1 MTIRKQRLALLLAGI
16 LALGIP
22 AFSQNEE
29 AGILLAGAMGVTPD
43 SIPISREECIDIAL
57 SQSPTI
63 RIADLEV
70 KRVDYSKRET
80 IGNLLP
86 QIGFS
91 LSYQRSIELQTIRMN
106 MGGESTKLKM
116 GSDNTWNTG
125 FSLQLPI
132 IAPTLWKAISISD
145 TQIAQNLEAARSSR
159 LELVNQVN
167 KAYYALML
175 AISSKDVIKQQYDIA
190 KYTAEVYRKQFE
202 QGTASE
208 YDVLRSEVQVRNIE
222 PSLLDA
228 DISVKQCQ
236 LSLNVLMGI
245 DDALN
250 LYPNVLMEDM
260 QQDMYA
266 YLLDSKSIAGN
277 SSLRSLELQ
286 QKMAG
291 QNVAMKKLAWIPTL
305 GASFNVN
312 WLSLSNGPMFKDVD
326 FSPYS
331 SLGVSLSLPIFSG
344 GTKWYQMKQAQV
356 QQKELEFQRENL
368 VNSLNMQVDLALD
381 NINRQAKQIDSS
393 KEGVRQAKK
402 AHDIMLKSFQI
413 GAASYLQ
420 LQDSELANSSAQL
433 SYLQAIYNYLVS
445 TSELDLLLGKESFQM
460 PASGGQNSRGQN

>member
-1 MTIRKQRLALLLAGI
+1 MTIRKQRLMLLAAAVLSFGVPVFAQEQEVSSV
-16 LALGIP
+16 LM
-22 AFSQNEE
+22 E
-29 AGILLAGAMGVTPD
+29 AVGANPD
-43 SIPISREECIDIAL
+43 SVPVNRKECVEIAL

-63 RIADLEV
+63 RIADMEV
-70 KRVDYSKRET
+70 KRVNYSKRET

-106 MGGESTKLKM
+106 MGGQSQKLKM

-125 FSLQLPI
+125 FNLSLPI
-132 IAPTLWKAISISD
+132 IAPTLWKAISITD
-145 TQIAQNLEAARSSR
+145 TQIAQNLESARSSR

-175 AISSKDVIKQQYDIA
+175 AIASRNVIRQNYDIA
-190 KYTAEVYRKQFE
+190 KYNAEVYKKQFE

-208 YDVLRSEVQVRNIE
+208 YDVLRSEVQVKNIE

-228 DISVKQCQ
+228 DISIKQCQ

-250 LYPNVLMEDM
+250 LYPVSTLEEMEK
-260 QQDMYA
+260 DMYGC
-266 YLLDSKSIAGN
+266 LLESKSLTGN

-286 QKMAG
+286 QKMAR
-291 QNVAMKKLAWIPTL
+291 QNVTMKKFEWLPTL

-312 WLSLSNGPMFKDVD
+312 WLSLSNGPMFRDVD

-331 SLGVSLSLPIFSG
+331 SLGVSLSIPVFSG
-344 GTKWYQMKQAQV
+344 GTKWYAMKQAQV
-356 QQKELEFQRENL
+356 QEKELELQRENL
-368 VNSLNMQVDLALD
+368 INSLNMQVDLALD
-381 NINRQAKQIDSS
+381 NINKQAKQIDSS

-402 AHDIMLKSFQI
+402 AHDIMQKSFQI
-413 GAASYLQ
+413 GAASYLE
-420 LQDSELANSSAQL
+420 LRDSELADTSAQL
-433 SYLQAIYNYLVS
+433 AYLQSIYNYLVS
-445 TSELDLLLGKESFQM
+445 TSELDLLLGRDSAINE
-460 PASGGQNSRGQN
+460 NSTK

>member
-1 MTIRKQRLALLLAGI
+1 MTTRRHLLPLAAAVLLSVAF
-16 LALGIP
+16 P
-22 AFSQNEE
+22 AFSKNDE
-29 AGILLAGAMGVTPD
+29 AGPLLMGAMGHNPD
-43 SIPISREECIDIAL
+43 SLVISREECLDIAL

-63 RIADLEV
+63 RIADMEV
-70 KRVDYSKRET
+70 KRVNYAKRET

-106 MGGESTKLKM
+106 FGEGGSQKLKM

-125 FSLQLPI
+125 FNLSLPL

-167 KAYYALML
+167 QAYYSLML
-175 AISSKDVIKQQYDIA
+175 AISSREVIKQNYDIA
-190 KYTAEVYRKQFE
+190 KYNAEVYRKMYE

-208 YDVLRSEVQVRNIE
+208 YDVLRSEVQVKNVE

-236 LSLNVLMGI
+236 LQLNVLMGI

-250 LYPNVLMEDM
+250 LYPSLRMEDM
-260 QQDMYA
+260 QKDMYG
-266 YLLDSKSIAGN
+266 YLLESKSLADN

-286 QKMAG
+286 QKMAR
-291 QNVAMKKLAWIPTL
+291 QNVTMKKFDWIPTL
-305 GASFNVN
+305 AGSFNVS
-312 WLSLSNGPMFKDVD
+312 WLSLSSGPMFKDLD

-331 SLGVSLSLPIFSG
+331 TVGVNLSVPIFSG
-344 GTKWYQMKQAQV
+344 GTKWNSLKQAQV
-356 QQKELEFQRENL
+356 QAKELELQKENL

-381 NINRQAKQIDSS
+381 NISRQVRQIDSS
-393 KEGVRQAKK
+393 KEGVAQARK
-402 AHDIMLKSFQI
+402 AHEIMQKSFQI
-413 GAASYLQ
+413 GAASYLE
-420 LQDSELANSSAQL
+420 LRDSELADTSAQL

-445 TSELDLLLGKESFQM
+445 TSELDMLLGKDYTV
-460 PASGGQNSRGQN
+460 R

>member
-1 MTIRKQRLALLLAGI
+1 M
-16 LALGIP
+16 LALGMP
-22 AFSQNEE
+22 AFSQNEASATGPALE
-29 AGILLAGAMGVTPD
+29 FNAEEYSD
-43 SIPISREECIDIAL
+43 SIPISLRECIDIAL
-57 SQSPTI
+57 SKSPTI
-63 RIADLEV
+63 KVADLEV
-70 KRVDYSKRET
+70 KRVNYSKRET

-125 FSLQLPI
+125 FTLSLPL

-159 LELVNQVN
+159 LELVNQVK

-175 AISSKDVIKQQYDIA
+175 AISSRGVIRQQYDIA
-190 KYTAEVYRKQFE
+190 KYTADVYSKQFQ

-208 YDVLRSEVQVRNIE
+208 YDVLRSEVQVRNLE

-250 LYPNVLMEDM
+250 LYPDVTMADM
-260 QQDMYA
+260 QQDMYS
-266 YLLDSKSIAGN
+266 YMLDHEGLEDN
-277 SSLRSLELQ
+277 SSLRSLKLQ
-286 QKMAG
+286 QKMAK
-291 QNVAMKKLAWIPTL
+291 QNVDAKKLSFLPTL
-305 GASFNVN
+305 AASFNVN

-331 SLGVSLSLPIFSG
+331 TVGVNLSLPIFSG
-344 GTKWYQMKQAQV
+344 GTRWNQLKQAQV
-356 QQKELEFQRENL
+356 QQKELELQKENL
-368 VNSLNMQVDLALD
+368 VNSLNMQVELALD

-393 KEGVRQAKK
+393 KEGVRQAQK
-402 AHDIMLKSFQI
+402 AHEIMLKSFQI
-413 GAASYLQ
+413 GAATYLQ

-433 SYLQAIYNYLVS
+433 SYLQSIYNYLVS
-445 TSELDLLLGKESFQM
+445 TSELDLLLGKEV
-460 PASGGQNSRGQN
+460 P

>member
-1 MTIRKQRLALLLAGI
+1 MTIRKHRLTMLLIGMLAFGFQTFAQNQEAGLLLM
-16 LALGIP
+16 
-22 AFSQNEE
+22 
-29 AGILLAGAMGVTPD
+29 GAMGVNPD
-43 SIPISREECIDIAL
+43 SISISREECIDIAL

-63 RIADLEV
+63 RVADLEV
-70 KRVDYSKRET
+70 KRVNFSKRET

-86 QIGFS
+86 NIGFS

-106 MGGESTKLKM
+106 MGGQSQKLKM

-125 FSLQLPI
+125 FSVSLPI
-132 IAPTLWKAISISD
+132 IAPTLWKAISITD
-145 TQIAQNLEAARSSR
+145 TQIAQNLESARSSR

-175 AISSKDVIKQQYDIA
+175 AIASKEVIKQNYDIA
-190 KYTAEVYRKQFE
+190 KYTAEIYRKQFE

-208 YDVLRSEVQVRNIE
+208 YDVLRSEVQVKNIE

-250 LYPNVLMEDM
+250 LYPTVTMEDM
-260 QQDMYA
+260 QKDMYG
-266 YLLDSKSIAGN
+266 YLLESKDLSGN
-277 SSLRSLELQ
+277 SSLRSLELS
-286 QKMAG
+286 QKLAA
-291 QNVAMKKLAWIPTL
+291 QNVTMKKFAWIPTL
-305 GASFNVN
+305 GASYNLN
-312 WLSLSNGPMFKDVD
+312 WLSLSNGPMFKDVE

-331 SLGVSLSLPIFSG
+331 SVGVSLSVPIFSG

-356 QQKELEFQRENL
+356 QEKELAFQKENL
-368 VNSLNMQVDLALD
+368 LNSLKMQVDLALD

-393 KEGVRQAKK
+393 KEGVHQAKK
-402 AHDIMLKSFQI
+402 AHEIMQKSFQI

-420 LQDSELANSSAQL
+420 LRDSELADTSAQL
-433 SYLQAIYNYLVS
+433 AYLQAIYNYLVS
-445 TSELDLLLGKESFQM
+445 TSELDLLLGKDSAIQV
-460 PASGGQNSRGQN
+460 NSSK

>member
-1 MTIRKQRLALLLAGI
+1 MTIRKHRLIMLLMGMMTFGLTANAQNQEAAI
-16 LALGIP
+16 LFL
-22 AFSQNEE
+22 
-29 AGILLAGAMGVTPD
+29 GAMGVNPD

-63 RIADLEV
+63 RVADLEV
-70 KRVDYSKRET
+70 KRVNFSKKET

-86 QIGFS
+86 NIGFS

-106 MGGESTKLKM
+106 MGGQSQKLKM

-125 FSLQLPI
+125 FSVSLPI

-145 TQIAQNLEAARSSR
+145 TQIAQNLESARSSR

-175 AISSKDVIKQQYDIA
+175 AIASKEVIKQNYDIA
-190 KYTAEVYRKQFE
+190 KYTAEIYRKQFQ

-208 YDVLRSEVQVRNIE
+208 YDVLRSEVQVKNIE

-250 LYPNVLMEDM
+250 LYPTVTMEDM
-260 QQDMYA
+260 QKDMYG
-266 YLLDSKSIAGN
+266 YLLESKDLSGN
-277 SSLRSLELQ
+277 SSLRSLELS
-286 QKMAG
+286 QKMAA
-291 QNVAMKKLAWIPTL
+291 QNTTMKKFAWIPTL
-305 GASFNVN
+305 GASYNLN

-326 FSPYS
+326 FAPYS
-331 SLGVSLSLPIFSG
+331 SVALSLSVPIFSG

-356 QQKELEFQRENL
+356 QEKELAFQKENL
-368 VNSLNMQVDLALD
+368 LNSLNMQVDLALD

-393 KEGVRQAKK
+393 KEGVHQAKK
-402 AHDIMLKSFQI
+402 AHEIMQKSFEI

-420 LQDSELANSSAQL
+420 LRDSELADTSAQL
-433 SYLQAIYNYLVS
+433 AYLQAIYNYLVS
-445 TSELDLLLGKESFQM
+445 TSELDLLLGKDSAIQV
-460 PASGGQNSRGQN
+460 NSSK

>member
-1 MTIRKQRLALLLAGI
+1 MTIRKQRLALLLAVI
-16 LALGIP
+16 LAVGMP
-22 AFSQNEE
+22 AFAEDE
-29 AGILLAGAMGVTPD
+29 VAGILFLGAMGINPD

-70 KRVDYSKRET
+70 KRVNYSKKET
-80 IGNLLP
+80 VGNLLP
-86 QIGFS
+86 TIGFS

-106 MGGESTKLKM
+106 MGGQSQKLKM

-125 FSLQLPI
+125 FSLSLPI

-145 TQIAQNLEAARSSR
+145 TQIAQNLESARSSR

-175 AISSKDVIKQQYDIA
+175 ALASKDVIKQNYDIA

-208 YDVLRSEVQVRNIE
+208 YDVLRSEVQVKNIE

-245 DDALN
+245 DAALN
-250 LYPNVLMEDM
+250 LYPTVTMEDM
-260 QQDMYA
+260 QKDMYG
-266 YLLDSKSIAGN
+266 YLLESKSLAGN

-286 QKMAG
+286 QKMAD
-291 QNVAMKKLAWIPTL
+291 QNVTMKKFAWLPTL

-312 WLSLSNGPMFKDVD
+312 WLSLSNGPMFRDVD

-331 SLGVSLSLPIFSG
+331 SLGISLSVPIFSG
-344 GTKWYQMKQAQV
+344 GTKWYQLKQAQV
-356 QQKELEFQRENL
+356 QANELALQKENL

-420 LQDSELANSSAQL
+420 LRDSELADTSAQL
-433 SYLQAIYNYLVS
+433 SYLQSIYNYLVS
-445 TSELDLLLGKESFQM
+445 TSELDLLLGKDSAIQV
-460 PASGGQNSRGQN
+460 NSSK

>member
-1 MTIRKQRLALLLAGI
+1 MTIRKHRLMMLLVGMV
-16 LALGIP
+16 
-22 AFSQNEE
+22 AFGMNAFAQNQEV
-29 AGILLAGAMGVTPD
+29 APLLMGAMGVNPD

-70 KRVDYSKRET
+70 KRVDFSKKET

-106 MGGESTKLKM
+106 MGGQSQKLKM

-125 FSLQLPI
+125 FSLSLPI

-145 TQIAQNLEAARSSR
+145 TQIAQNLESARSSR

-175 AISSKDVIKQQYDIA
+175 AISSKDVIRQNYDIA

-208 YDVLRSEVQVRNIE
+208 YDVLRSEVQVKNIE

-250 LYPNVLMEDM
+250 LYPTVTMEDM
-260 QQDMYA
+260 QKDMYA
-266 YLLDSKSIAGN
+266 YLLESKSLEGN

-286 QKMAG
+286 QKMAA
-291 QNVAMKKLAWIPTL
+291 QNVTMKKFAWIPTL

-326 FSPYS
+326 FAPYS
-331 SLGVSLSLPIFSG
+331 SVGVSISVPIFSG
-344 GTKWYQMKQAQV
+344 GTKWYQLKQAQV
-356 QQKELEFQRENL
+356 QANELALQKENL

-420 LQDSELANSSAQL
+420 LRDSELADTSAQL
-433 SYLQAIYNYLVS
+433 SYLQSIYNYLVS
-445 TSELDLLLGKESFQM
+445 TSELDLLLGRDSAIQV
-460 PASGGQNSRGQN
+460 NSPK

>member
-1 MTIRKQRLALLLAGI
+1 MTFRKQRLTLLLVGM
-16 LALGIP
+16 LALGMP
-22 AFSQNEE
+22 AFSQNEASATGPALE
-29 AGILLAGAMGVTPD
+29 FNAEEYSD
-43 SIPISREECIDIAL
+43 SIPISLRECIDIAL
-57 SQSPTI
+57 SKSPTI
-63 RIADLEV
+63 KVADLEV
-70 KRVDYSKRET
+70 KRVNYSKRET

-125 FSLQLPI
+125 FTLSLPL

-159 LELVNQVN
+159 LELVNQVK

-175 AISSKDVIKQQYDIA
+175 AISSRGVIRQQYGIA
-190 KYTAEVYRKQFE
+190 KYTADVYSKQFQ

-208 YDVLRSEVQVRNIE
+208 YDVLRSEVQVRNLE

-250 LYPNVLMEDM
+250 LYPDVTMADM
-260 QQDMYA
+260 QQDMYS
-266 YLLDSKSIAGN
+266 YMLDHEGLEDN
-277 SSLRSLELQ
+277 SSLRSLKLQ
-286 QKMAG
+286 QKMAK
-291 QNVAMKKLAWIPTL
+291 QNVDAKKLSFLPTL
-305 GASFNVN
+305 AASFNVN

-331 SLGVSLSLPIFSG
+331 TVGVNLSLPIFSG
-344 GTKWYQMKQAQV
+344 GTRWNQLKQAQV
-356 QQKELEFQRENL
+356 QQKELELQKENL
-368 VNSLNMQVDLALD
+368 VNSLNMQVELALD

-393 KEGVRQAKK
+393 KEGVRQAQK
-402 AHDIMLKSFQI
+402 AHEIMLKSFQI
-413 GAASYLQ
+413 GAATYLQ

-433 SYLQAIYNYLVS
+433 SYLQSIYNYLVS
-445 TSELDLLLGKESFQM
+445 TSELDLLLGKEA
-460 PASGGQNSRGQN
+460 P

>member
-1 MTIRKQRLALLLAGI
+1 MTIRKNRLSVLLVGI
-16 LALGIP
+16 LAFGLQSL
-22 AFSQNEE
+22 AQNQE
-29 AGILLAGAMGVTPD
+29 AGLILPGAMGINPD

-70 KRVDYSKRET
+70 KRVNFSKKET
-80 IGNLLP
+80 VGNLLP
-86 QIGFS
+86 TIGFS

-106 MGGESTKLKM
+106 MGGQSQKLKM

-125 FSLQLPI
+125 FSLSLPI

-145 TQIAQNLEAARSSR
+145 TQIAQNLESARSSR

-175 AISSKDVIKQQYDIA
+175 AIASKDVIKQNYDIA

-208 YDVLRSEVQVRNIE
+208 YDVLRSEVQVKNIE

-250 LYPNVLMEDM
+250 LYPTVTMEDM
-260 QQDMYA
+260 QKDMYG
-266 YLLDSKSIAGN
+266 YLLESKSLAGN

-286 QKMAG
+286 QKMAN
-291 QNVAMKKLAWIPTL
+291 QNVTMKKFAWLPTL

-331 SLGVSLSLPIFSG
+331 SLGVSLSVPIFSG
-344 GTKWYQMKQAQV
+344 GTKWYQLKQAQV
-356 QQKELEFQRENL
+356 QANELSLQKENL

-420 LQDSELANSSAQL
+420 LRDSELADTSAQL
-433 SYLQAIYNYLVS
+433 SYLQSIYNYLVS
-445 TSELDLLLGKESFQM
+445 TSELDLLLGKDYSIKK
-460 PASGGQNSRGQN
+460 AN

>member
-1 MTIRKQRLALLLAGI
+1 MTIRKQRLTLLLSG
-16 LALGIP
+16 LLVLGIP
-22 AFSQNEE
+22 VFAQSKVGPPLEFAAAPHS
-29 AGILLAGAMGVTPD
+29 D

-70 KRVDYSKRET
+70 KRVNYSKRET

-106 MGGESTKLKM
+106 MGGQSQKLKM

-125 FSLQLPI
+125 FSLSLPI

-145 TQIAQNLEAARSSR
+145 TQIAQNLESARSSR

-175 AISSKDVIKQQYDIA
+175 AISSKEVIRQNYDIA
-190 KYTAEVYRKQFE
+190 KYTAEIYRKQFE

-208 YDVLRSEVQVRNIE
+208 YDVLRSEVQMKNIE

-228 DISVKQCQ
+228 DISVRQCQ

-250 LYPNVLMEDM
+250 LYPSISMEDM
-260 QQDMYA
+260 QKDMYG
-266 YLLDSKSIAGN
+266 YLLETKSLAGN

-286 QKMAG
+286 QKLAK
-291 QNVAMKKLAWIPTL
+291 QNVAMKKLAWLPTL

-312 WLSLSNGPMFKDVD
+312 WLSLSNGPMFKDVE

-331 SLGVSLSLPIFSG
+331 SLGVSLSVPIFSG

-356 QQKELEFQRENL
+356 QQAELALQRENL

-381 NINRQAKQIDSS
+381 NINRQVKQIDSS

-445 TSELDLLLGKESFQM
+445 TSELDLLLGKDSAIQVNK
-460 PASGGQNSRGQN
+460 PK

>member
-1 MTIRKQRLALLLAGI
+1 MILRKQRLTLLIAGI
-16 LALGIP
+16 LAAGMS
-22 AFSQNEE
+22 AF
-29 AGILLAGAMGVTPD
+29 AD

-70 KRVDYSKRET
+70 KRVDYSKKET

-91 LSYQRSIELQTIRMN
+91 LSYQRSIELQTVRMN
-106 MGGESTKLKM
+106 MGGDNMKLKM

-125 FSLQLPI
+125 FSLSLPV
-132 IAPTLWKAISISD
+132 IAPTLWKAISVSD

-159 LELVNQVN
+159 LDLVNQVN

-175 AISSKDVIKQQYDIA
+175 AISSKEVIKQNYDIA
-190 KYTAEVYRKQFE
+190 LYTAEVYRKQFE

-208 YDVLRSEVQVRNIE
+208 YDVLRSEVQVKNIE

-228 DISVKQCQ
+228 DIAVRQCQ

-245 DDALN
+245 DDALDF
-250 LYPNVLMEDM
+250 YPTVSMEDM
-260 QQDMYA
+260 QKDMYG
-266 YLLDSKSIAGN
+266 YILETKSLAGN

-286 QKMAG
+286 EKMAR
-291 QNVAMKKLAWIPTL
+291 QNVAMKKLSWLPTL
-305 GASFNVN
+305 GLSFNVN
-312 WLSLSNGPMFKDVD
+312 WLSLSNGPMFKDVE

-344 GTKWYQMKQAQV
+344 GTKWYQLKQAQV
-356 QQKELEFQRENL
+356 QRAELELQKENL

-381 NINRQAKQIDSS
+381 NINRQVKQIDSS

-413 GAASYLQ
+413 GAASYLE
-420 LQDSELANSSAQL
+420 LRDSELADTSAQL
-433 SYLQAIYNYLVS
+433 SYLQSIYNYLIS
-445 TSELDLLLGKESFQM
+445 ASELDLLLGKEIH
-460 PASGGQNSRGQN
+460 

>member
-1 MTIRKQRLALLLAGI
+1 M
-16 LALGIP
+16 LALGMP
-22 AFSQNEE
+22 AFSQNEASATGPALE
-29 AGILLAGAMGVTPD
+29 FNAEEYSD
-43 SIPISREECIDIAL
+43 SIPISLRECIDIAL
-57 SQSPTI
+57 SKSPTI
-63 RIADLEV
+63 KVADLEV
-70 KRVDYSKRET
+70 KRVNYSKRET

-125 FSLQLPI
+125 FTLSLPL

-159 LELVNQVN
+159 LELVNQVK

-175 AISSKDVIKQQYDIA
+175 AISSRGVIRQQYDIA
-190 KYTAEVYRKQFE
+190 KYTADVYSKQFQ

-208 YDVLRSEVQVRNIE
+208 YDVLRSEVQVRNLE

-250 LYPNVLMEDM
+250 LYPDVTMADM
-260 QQDMYA
+260 QQDMYS
-266 YLLDSKSIAGN
+266 YMLDHEGLEDN
-277 SSLRSLELQ
+277 SSLRSLKLQ
-286 QKMAG
+286 QKMAK
-291 QNVAMKKLAWIPTL
+291 QNVDAKKLSFLPTL
-305 GASFNVN
+305 AASFNVN

-331 SLGVSLSLPIFSG
+331 TVGVNLSFPIFSG
-344 GTKWYQMKQAQV
+344 GTRWNQLKQAQV
-356 QQKELEFQRENL
+356 QQKELELQKENL
-368 VNSLNMQVDLALD
+368 VNSLNMQVELALD

-393 KEGVRQAKK
+393 KEGVRQAQK
-402 AHDIMLKSFQI
+402 AHEIMLKSFQI
-413 GAASYLQ
+413 GAATYLQ

-433 SYLQAIYNYLVS
+433 SYLQSIYNYLVS
-445 TSELDLLLGKESFQM
+445 TSELDLLLGKEV
-460 PASGGQNSRGQN
+460 P

>member
-1 MTIRKQRLALLLAGI
+1 MR
-16 LALGIP
+16 P
-22 AFSQNEE
+22 
-29 AGILLAGAMGVTPD
+29 
-43 SIPISREECIDIAL
+43 
-57 SQSPTI
+57 
-63 RIADLEV
+63 
-70 KRVDYSKRET
+70 
-80 IGNLLP
+80 LP
-86 QIGFS
+86 S
-91 LSYQRSIELQTIRMN
+91 WVP
-106 MGGESTKLKM
+106 
-116 GSDNTWNTG
+116 WNTG
-125 FSLQLPI
+125 FSLSLPI

-145 TQIAQNLEAARSSR
+145 TQIAQNIESARSSR
-159 LELVNQVN
+159 LELVNQIK

-190 KYTAEVYRKQFE
+190 KYTADVYRKQFE

-228 DISVKQCQ
+228 DIAVKQCQ

-250 LYPNVLMEDM
+250 LYPNVTMEDM
-260 QQDMYA
+260 QQDMYG
-266 YLLDSKSIAGN
+266 YLLESKSLAGN

-291 QNVAMKKLAWIPTL
+291 QNVAMKKLAWLPTL

-312 WLSLSNGPMFKDVD
+312 WLSLSNGPMFKDVE

-331 SLGVSLSLPIFSG
+331 TVGVSLSLPIFSG

-393 KEGVRQAKK
+393 KEGVRQAQK

-433 SYLQAIYNYLVS
+433 SYLQSIYNYLVS
-445 TSELDLLLGKESFQM
+445 TSELDLLLGIE
-460 PASGGQNSRGQN
+460 N

>member
-1 MTIRKQRLALLLAGI
+1 MTIRKQRLTLLLVGI
-16 LALGIP
+16 LALGMP
-22 AFSQNEE
+22 SFARNEE
-29 AGILLAGAMGVTPD
+29 AAPLLLGAMGVNPD

-70 KRVDYSKRET
+70 KRVNYSKRET
-80 IGNLLP
+80 VGNLLP

-125 FSLQLPI
+125 FSLSLPV
-132 IAPTLWKAISISD
+132 IAPTLWKAISISE
-145 TQIAQNLEAARSSR
+145 TQIAQNLESARSSR

-175 AISSKDVIKQQYDIA
+175 AISSKEVIQQNYDIA

-208 YDVLRSEVQVRNIE
+208 YDVLRSEVQVKTIE

-245 DDALN
+245 DDTLN
-250 LYPNVLMEDM
+250 LYPTVTMEDM
-260 QQDMYA
+260 QKDMYA
-266 YLLDSKSIAGN
+266 YLMENKSLAGN

-286 QKMAG
+286 QKMAA
-291 QNVAMKKLAWIPTL
+291 QNVAMKKLAWLPTL

-312 WLSLSNGPMFKDVD
+312 
-326 FSPYS
+326 
-331 SLGVSLSLPIFSG
+331 
-344 GTKWYQMKQAQV
+344 
-356 QQKELEFQRENL
+356 
-368 VNSLNMQVDLALD
+368 
-381 NINRQAKQIDSS
+381 
-393 KEGVRQAKK
+393 
-402 AHDIMLKSFQI
+402 
-413 GAASYLQ
+413 
-420 LQDSELANSSAQL
+420 
-433 SYLQAIYNYLVS
+433 
-445 TSELDLLLGKESFQM
+445 
-460 PASGGQNSRGQN
+460 

>member
-1 MTIRKQRLALLLAGI
+1 MTFRKQRLTLLLVGM
-16 LALGIP
+16 LALGMP
-22 AFSQNEE
+22 AFSQNEASATGPALE
-29 AGILLAGAMGVTPD
+29 FNAEEYSD
-43 SIPISREECIDIAL
+43 SIPISLRECIDIAL
-57 SQSPTI
+57 SKSPTI
-63 RIADLEV
+63 KVADLEV
-70 KRVDYSKRET
+70 KRVNYSKRET

-91 LSYQRSIELQTIRMN
+91 LSYQRSIELQTVRMN
-106 MGGESTKLKM
+106 MGGDDMKLKM

-125 FSLQLPI
+125 FSLSLPI

-159 LELVNQVN
+159 LELVNQVK

-175 AISSKDVIKQQYDIA
+175 AISSRGVIRQQYDIA
-190 KYTAEVYRKQFE
+190 KYTADVYSKQFQ

-208 YDVLRSEVQVRNIE
+208 YDVLRSEVQVRNLE

-250 LYPNVLMEDM
+250 LYPDVTMADM
-260 QQDMYA
+260 QQDMYS
-266 YLLDSKSIAGN
+266 YMLDHEGLEDN
-277 SSLRSLELQ
+277 SSLRSLKLQ
-286 QKMAG
+286 QKMAK
-291 QNVAMKKLAWIPTL
+291 QNVDAKKLSFLPTL
-305 GASFNVN
+305 AASFNVN

-331 SLGVSLSLPIFSG
+331 TVGVNLSLPIFSG
-344 GTKWYQMKQAQV
+344 GTRWNQLKQAQV
-356 QQKELEFQRENL
+356 QQKELELQKENL
-368 VNSLNMQVDLALD
+368 VNSLNMQVELALD

-393 KEGVRQAKK
+393 KEGVRQAQK
-402 AHDIMLKSFQI
+402 AHEIMLKSFQI
-413 GAASYLQ
+413 GAATYLQ

-433 SYLQAIYNYLVS
+433 SYLQSIYNYLVS
-445 TSELDLLLGKESFQM
+445 TSELDLLLGKES
-460 PASGGQNSRGQN
+460 

>member
-1 MTIRKQRLALLLAGI
+1 MTIRRHRLLLAVAVMLSVGFH
-16 LALGIP
+16 
-22 AFSQNEE
+22 AFAQNEE
-29 AGILLAGAMGVTPD
+29 AAPLLLGSLGVNPD
-43 SIPISREECIDIAL
+43 SVPISREECVDIAL
-57 SQSPTI
+57 GQSPTI

-70 KRVDYSKRET
+70 KRVSYSKKET

-106 MGGESTKLKM
+106 LGGDSQKLKM

-125 FSLQLPI
+125 FTLSLPI

-145 TQIAQNLEAARSSR
+145 TQIAQNLESARSSR

-175 AISSKDVIKQQYDIA
+175 AIASKDVIKQNYDIA
-190 KYTAEVYRKQFE
+190 KYNADVYRKQFE

-208 YDVLRSEVQVRNIE
+208 YDVLRSEVQVKNIE
-222 PSLLDA
+222 PTLLDA

-250 LYPNVLMEDM
+250 LYPTTSM
-260 QQDMYA
+260 QDMEKDMYG
-266 YLLDSKSIAGN
+266 YLLESKSLEGN
-277 SSLRSLELQ
+277 SSLRSLDLQ
-286 QKMAG
+286 RKMAA
-291 QNVAMKKLAWIPTL
+291 QNVTMKKFEWLPTL

-312 WLSLSNGPMFKDVD
+312 WLSLSNGAMFKDVE

-331 SLGVSLSLPIFSG
+331 SLGVSLSVPIFSG
-344 GTKWYQMKQAQV
+344 GTKWYALKQAQV
-356 QQKELEFQRENL
+356 QEKELTLQRENL

-381 NINRQAKQIDSS
+381 NISKQVKQIDSS

-402 AHDIMLKSFQI
+402 AHEIMQKSFQI
-413 GAASYLQ
+413 GAASYLE
-420 LQDSELANSSAQL
+420 LRDSELADTSAQL

-445 TSELDLLLGKESFQM
+445 TSELDLLLGRDSAIQVNPTK
-460 PASGGQNSRGQN
+460 

>member
-1 MTIRKQRLALLLAGI
+1 MTFRKQRLSLLLAGI
-16 LALGIP
+16 LALGMP

-29 AGILLAGAMGVTPD
+29 AAILSLEAMSVNSD
-43 SIPISREECIDIAL
+43 SIPISRQECIDIAL

-70 KRVDYSKRET
+70 KRVNYSKRET

-106 MGGESTKLKM
+106 MGGQSQKLKM

-125 FSLQLPI
+125 FSLSLPI
-132 IAPTLWKAISISD
+132 IAPTLWKAISVSD
-145 TQIAQNLEAARSSR
+145 TQIAQNLESARSSR

-190 KYTAEVYRKQFE
+190 KYTAEIYRKQFE

-228 DISVKQCQ
+228 DIAVKQCQ

-250 LYPNVLMEDM
+250 LYPTTTMEDM
-260 QQDMYA
+260 QKDMYG
-266 YLLDSKSIAGN
+266 YLMETKSLAGN

-286 QKMAG
+286 QKMAK
-291 QNVAMKKLAWIPTL
+291 QNVAMKKLAWLPTL

-331 SLGVSLSLPIFSG
+331 SVGVSLSLPIFSG

-356 QQKELEFQRENL
+356 QQSELELQRENL
-368 VNSLNMQVDLALD
+368 LNSLNMQVDLALD
-381 NINRQAKQIDSS
+381 NINPQAKQIDSS

-433 SYLQAIYNYLVS
+433 SYLQSIYNYLVS
-445 TSELDLLLGKESFQM
+445 TSELDLLLGRDSAINTKQIK
-460 PASGGQNSRGQN
+460 

>member
-1 MTIRKQRLALLLAGI
+1 MTFRKQRLTLLLVGM
-16 LALGIP
+16 LALGMP
-22 AFSQNEE
+22 AFSQNEASATGPALE
-29 AGILLAGAMGVTPD
+29 FNAEEYSD
-43 SIPISREECIDIAL
+43 SIPISLRECIDIAL
-57 SQSPTI
+57 SKSPTI
-63 RIADLEV
+63 KVADLEV
-70 KRVDYSKRET
+70 KRVNYSKRET

-125 FSLQLPI
+125 FTLSLPL

-159 LELVNQVN
+159 LELVNQVK

-175 AISSKDVIKQQYDIA
+175 AISSRDVIRQQYGIA
-190 KYTAEVYRKQFE
+190 KYTADVYSKQFQ

-208 YDVLRSEVQVRNIE
+208 YDVLRSEVQVRNLE

-250 LYPNVLMEDM
+250 LYPDVTMADM
-260 QQDMYA
+260 QQDMYS
-266 YLLDSKSIAGN
+266 YMLDHEGLEDN
-277 SSLRSLELQ
+277 SSLRSLKLQ
-286 QKMAG
+286 QKMAK
-291 QNVAMKKLAWIPTL
+291 QNVDAKKLSFLPTL
-305 GASFNVN
+305 AASFNVN

-331 SLGVSLSLPIFSG
+331 TVGVNLSLPIFSG
-344 GTKWYQMKQAQV
+344 GTRWNQLKQAQV
-356 QQKELEFQRENL
+356 QQKELELQKENL
-368 VNSLNMQVDLALD
+368 VNSLNMQVELALD

-393 KEGVRQAKK
+393 KEGVRQAQK
-402 AHDIMLKSFQI
+402 AHEIMLKSFQI
-413 GAASYLQ
+413 GAATYLQ

-433 SYLQAIYNYLVS
+433 SYLQSIYNYLVS
-445 TSELDLLLGKESFQM
+445 TSELDLLLGKEA
-460 PASGGQNSRGQN
+460 P

>member
-1 MTIRKQRLALLLAGI
+1 MTIRKQRLTLLLAGI
-16 LALGIP
+16 LALGMP
-22 AFSQNEE
+22 VFAQHQEVSP
-29 AGILLAGAMGVTPD
+29 LLAKAVGENPD

-70 KRVDYSKRET
+70 KRVNYSKRET

-106 MGGESTKLKM
+106 MGGQSQKLKM

-125 FSLQLPI
+125 FSLSLPI

-145 TQIAQNLEAARSSR
+145 TQIAQNLESARSSR

-167 KAYYALML
+167 KAYYSLML
-175 AISSKDVIKQQYDIA
+175 AISSKDVIRQQYDIA
-190 KYTAEVYRKQFE
+190 KYTAEIYRKQFE

-250 LYPNVLMEDM
+250 LYPNVSMEDM
-260 QQDMYA
+260 QQDMYG
-266 YLLDSKSIAGN
+266 YLLESKSLAGN

-286 QKMAG
+286 QKMAA
-291 QNVAMKKLAWIPTL
+291 QNVAVKKLAWLPTL

-331 SLGVSLSLPIFSG
+331 SLGVQLSIPIFSG

-356 QQKELEFQRENL
+356 QQTELELQKENL

-393 KEGVRQAKK
+393 KEGVRQANK

-445 TSELDLLLGKESFQM
+445 TSELDLLLGRDNYINADRTK
-460 PASGGQNSRGQN
+460 

>member
-1 MTIRKQRLALLLAGI
+1 MGI
-16 LALGIP
+16 
-22 AFSQNEE
+22 
-29 AGILLAGAMGVTPD
+29 TPD

-106 MGGESTKLKM
+106 MGGQSQKLKM

-250 LYPNVLMEDM
+250 LYPNVSMEDM

-266 YLLDSKSIAGN
+266 YLLESKSIAGN

-291 QNVAMKKLAWIPTL
+291 QNVAMKKLAWLPTL

-356 QQKELEFQRENL
+356 QQKELEFQKENV

-381 NINRQAKQIDSS
+381 NINRQARQIDSS

-445 TSELDLLLGKESFQM
+445 TSELDLLLGKDSAIQVN
-460 PASGGQNSRGQN
+460 QTK

>member
-1 MTIRKQRLALLLAGI
+1 MTIRKHRLTVLLIGMVAFGFQTFAQNQDAGM
-16 LALGIP
+16 
-22 AFSQNEE
+22 
-29 AGILLAGAMGVTPD
+29 LLMGAMGENPD
-43 SIPISREECIDIAL
+43 SISISREECIDIAL

-63 RIADLEV
+63 RVADLEV
-70 KRVDYSKRET
+70 KRVNYSKKET

-86 QIGFS
+86 NIGFS

-106 MGGESTKLKM
+106 MGGQSQKLKM

-125 FSLQLPI
+125 FSVSLPI

-145 TQIAQNLEAARSSR
+145 TQIAQNLESARSSR

-175 AISSKDVIKQQYDIA
+175 AIASKEVIKQNYDIA
-190 KYTAEVYRKQFE
+190 KYTAEIYRKQFE

-208 YDVLRSEVQVRNIE
+208 YDVLRSEVQVKNIE

-250 LYPNVLMEDM
+250 LYPSVTLEDM
-260 QQDMYA
+260 QKDMYA
-266 YLLDSKSIAGN
+266 YLMESKDLSGN
-277 SSLRSLELQ
+277 SSLRTLELS
-286 QKMAG
+286 QKLAA
-291 QNVAMKKLAWIPTL
+291 QNVTLKKFAWIPTI
-305 GASFNVN
+305 GASYNLN
-312 WLSLSNGPMFKDVD
+312 WLSLSNGPMFKDVE
-326 FSPYS
+326 FAPYS
-331 SLGVSLSLPIFSG
+331 SVGVSISVPIFSG

-356 QQKELEFQRENL
+356 QEKELAFQKENL
-368 VNSLNMQVDLALD
+368 INSLNMQVDLALD

-393 KEGVRQAKK
+393 KEGVHQAKK
-402 AHDIMLKSFQI
+402 AHEIMQKSFQI

-420 LQDSELANSSAQL
+420 LRDSELADTSAQL
-433 SYLQAIYNYLVS
+433 AYLQAIYNYLVS
-445 TSELDLLLGKESFQM
+445 TSELDLLLGKDSSIQV
-460 PASGGQNSRGQN
+460 NSSK

>member
-1 MTIRKQRLALLLAGI
+1 MTIRKHRLMMLLVGMFTFGIAANAQNQEAAALLM
-16 LALGIP
+16 
-22 AFSQNEE
+22 
-29 AGILLAGAMGVTPD
+29 GAMGVNPD

-70 KRVDYSKRET
+70 NRVNYSKRET

-106 MGGESTKLKM
+106 MGGQSTKLKM
-116 GSDNTWNTG
+116 GSDNTWSTG

-145 TQIAQNLEAARSSR
+145 TQIAQNLESARSSR

-175 AISSKDVIKQQYDIA
+175 AISSKEVIKQNYDIS
-190 KYTAEVYRKQFE
+190 KYNADVYRKQFE

-208 YDVLRSEVQVRNIE
+208 YDVLRAEVQVKNIE

-250 LYPNVLMEDM
+250 LYPTVTMEDM
-260 QQDMYA
+260 QKDMYS
-266 YLLDSKSIAGN
+266 YLMEQRSLAGN

-286 QKMAG
+286 QKMAA
-291 QNVAMKKLAWIPTL
+291 QNVTMKKFAWIPTL
-305 GASFNVN
+305 GASFNVS

-331 SLGVSLSLPIFSG
+331 NVGLSLSVPIFSG

-356 QQKELEFQRENL
+356 QEKELAFQKENL

-381 NINRQAKQIDSS
+381 NINRQAKQIESS

-402 AHDIMLKSFQI
+402 AHDIMQKSFQI

-420 LQDSELANSSAQL
+420 LRDSELADTSAQL

-445 TSELDLLLGKESFQM
+445 TSELDLLLGKDS
-460 PASGGQNSRGQN
+460 AIIKAN

>member
-1 MTIRKQRLALLLAGI
+1 MTIRKQRLMLLFAGMLAFGSPV
-16 LALGIP
+16 LA
-22 AFSQNEE
+22 QNSEVSSYIME
-29 AGILLAGAMGVTPD
+29 AMTANAD
-43 SIPISREECIDIAL
+43 SIPISRQECIDIAL

-70 KRVDYSKRET
+70 KRVNYSKRET

-106 MGGESTKLKM
+106 MGGQSQKLKM

-125 FSLQLPI
+125 FSFQLPI
-132 IAPTLWKAISISD
+132 VAPTLWKAISISD
-145 TQIAQNLEAARSSR
+145 TQIAQNLESARSSR

-175 AISSKDVIKQQYDIA
+175 AISSKAVIKQQYDIA
-190 KYTAEVYRKQFE
+190 KYTSEIYRKQFQ

-250 LYPNVLMEDM
+250 LYPNVSMEDM
-260 QQDMYA
+260 QQDMYG
-266 YLLDSKSIAGN
+266 YLMEKKSLAGN
-277 SSLRSLELQ
+277 SSLRSLELS
-286 QKMAG
+286 QKMAK
-291 QNVAMKKLAWIPTL
+291 QNVDMKKLAWIPTL

-344 GTKWYQMKQAQV
+344 GTKWFQLKQAQV
-356 QQKELEFQRENL
+356 QQAELELQRENL

-402 AHDIMLKSFQI
+402 AHEIMLKSFQI

-420 LQDSELANSSAQL
+420 LQDSELASSSAQL
-433 SYLQAIYNYLVS
+433 SYLQSIYNYLVS
-445 TSELDLLLGKESFQM
+445 TSELDLLLGKE
-460 PASGGQNSRGQN
+460 

>member
-1 MTIRKQRLALLLAGI
+1 MTIRKQRLTLLLAGL
-16 LALGIP
+16 LAFGFP
-22 AFSQNEE
+22 SFAQNEE
-29 AGILLAGAMGVTPD
+29 AAAIIMGVLGVNPD

-70 KRVDYSKRET
+70 KRVNYSKRET

-145 TQIAQNLEAARSSR
+145 TQIAQNLESARSSR

-175 AISSKDVIKQQYDIA
+175 ALSSKEVIKQNYDVA

-250 LYPNVLMEDM
+250 LYPNVTMEDM

-266 YLLDSKSIAGN
+266 YLLDSKTIAGN

-291 QNVAMKKLAWIPTL
+291 QNVSMKKLAWLPTL
-305 GASFNVN
+305 GVSFNVN

-433 SYLQAIYNYLVS
+433 SYLQSIYNYLVS
-445 TSELDLLLGKESFQM
+445 TSELDLLLGRDNYINANQTK
-460 PASGGQNSRGQN
+460 

>member
-1 MTIRKQRLALLLAGI
+1 MTIRKQRLVLLLTGI
-16 LALGIP
+16 LTLGLP
-22 AFSQNEE
+22 AFAQNEE
-29 AGILLAGAMGVTPD
+29 AGLIFMGAMGVNPD

-57 SQSPTI
+57 GQSPTI

-70 KRVDYSKRET
+70 KRVNYSKRET
-80 IGNLLP
+80 VGNLLP

-106 MGGESTKLKM
+106 MGGESQKLKT

-145 TQIAQNLEAARSSR
+145 TQIAQNLESARSSR

-175 AISSKDVIKQQYDIA
+175 AIASKDVIKQQYDIA
-190 KYTAEVYRKQFE
+190 KYTSEIYRKQFE

-250 LYPNVLMEDM
+250 LYPTTTMEDM
-260 QQDMYA
+260 QKDMYG
-266 YLLDSKSIAGN
+266 YLMETKSLAGN

-286 QKMAG
+286 QKMAK
-291 QNVAMKKLAWIPTL
+291 QNVAMKKLAWLPTL
-305 GASFNVN
+305 GASFNIN
-312 WLSLSNGPMFKDVD
+312 WLSLSNGPMFKDVE

-331 SLGVSLSLPIFSG
+331 SLGVNISLPIFSG

-356 QQKELEFQRENL
+356 QQTELELQRENL
-368 VNSLNMQVDLALD
+368 VNNLNMQVDLALD

-433 SYLQAIYNYLVS
+433 SYLQSIYNYLVS
-445 TSELDLLLGKESFQM
+445 TSELDLLLGKDSSITK
-460 PASGGQNSRGQN
+460 AN

>member
-16 LALGIP
+16 LAVGMP
-22 AFSQNEE
+22 AFAQNEE
-29 AGILLAGAMGVTPD
+29 AGILFLGAMGINPD

-70 KRVDYSKRET
+70 KRVNYSKKET
-80 IGNLLP
+80 VGNLLP
-86 QIGFS
+86 TIGFS

-106 MGGESTKLKM
+106 MGGQSQKLKM

-125 FSLQLPI
+125 FSLSLPI

-145 TQIAQNLEAARSSR
+145 TQIAQNLESARSSR

-175 AISSKDVIKQQYDIA
+175 ALASKDVIKQNYDIA

-208 YDVLRSEVQVRNIE
+208 YDVLRSEVQVKNIE

-250 LYPNVLMEDM
+250 LYPTVTMEDM
-260 QQDMYA
+260 QKDMYG
-266 YLLDSKSIAGN
+266 YLLESKSLAGN

-286 QKMAG
+286 QKMAD
-291 QNVAMKKLAWIPTL
+291 QNVTMKKFAWIPTL

-331 SLGVSLSLPIFSG
+331 SLGVSLSVPIFSG
-344 GTKWYQMKQAQV
+344 GTKWYQLKQAQV
-356 QQKELEFQRENL
+356 QANELALQKENL

-433 SYLQAIYNYLVS
+433 SYLQSIYNYLVS
-445 TSELDLLLGKESFQM
+445 TSELDLLLGKDS
-460 PASGGQNSRGQN
+460 AIVKAN

>member
-1 MTIRKQRLALLLAGI
+1 MTIRKHRLTMLLVGVLAFGFQTFAQNQDASLLLM
-16 LALGIP
+16 
-22 AFSQNEE
+22 
-29 AGILLAGAMGVTPD
+29 GAMGVNPD
-43 SIPISREECIDIAL
+43 SISISREECIDIAL

-70 KRVDYSKRET
+70 KRVNFSKKET

-86 QIGFS
+86 NIGFS

-106 MGGESTKLKM
+106 MGGQSQKLKM

-125 FSLQLPI
+125 FSVSLPI
-132 IAPTLWKAISISD
+132 IAPTLWKAISITD
-145 TQIAQNLEAARSSR
+145 TQIAQNLESARSSR

-175 AISSKDVIKQQYDIA
+175 AIASKEVIKQNYDIA
-190 KYTAEVYRKQFE
+190 KYTAKIYKKQFE

-208 YDVLRSEVQVRNIE
+208 YDVLRSEVQVKNIE

-250 LYPNVLMEDM
+250 LYPTVTMEDM
-260 QQDMYA
+260 QKDMYS
-266 YLLDSKSIAGN
+266 YLLESKDLSGN
-277 SSLRSLELQ
+277 SSLRSLELS
-286 QKMAG
+286 QKLAA
-291 QNVAMKKLAWIPTL
+291 QNVTMKKFAWIPTL
-305 GASFNVN
+305 GASYNLN
-312 WLSLSNGPMFKDVD
+312 WLSLSNGPMFKDVE

-331 SLGVSLSLPIFSG
+331 SVGISLSVPIFSG

-356 QQKELEFQRENL
+356 QEKELAFQKENL
-368 VNSLNMQVDLALD
+368 LNSLKMQVDLALD

-393 KEGVRQAKK
+393 KEGVHQAKK
-402 AHDIMLKSFQI
+402 AHEIMQKSFQI

-420 LQDSELANSSAQL
+420 LRDSELADTSAQL
-433 SYLQAIYNYLVS
+433 AYLQAIYNYLVS
-445 TSELDLLLGKESFQM
+445 TSELDLLLGKDSAIQV
-460 PASGGQNSRGQN
+460 NSSK

>member
-1 MTIRKQRLALLLAGI
+1 MTLRKQRLTLLLVGM
-16 LALGIP
+16 LALGMP
-22 AFSQNEE
+22 AFAQNSATGPSLVAVMEE
-29 AGILLAGAMGVTPD
+29 YTD
-43 SIPISREECIDIAL
+43 SIPISRQECIDIAL

-63 RIADLEV
+63 KIADLEV

-106 MGGESTKLKM
+106 MGGDSTKFKM

-125 FSLQLPI
+125 FSLSLPI
-132 IAPTLWKAISISD
+132 IAPTLWKAISVSD
-145 TQIAQNLEAARSSR
+145 TQIAQNVESARSSR

-190 KYTAEVYRKQFE
+190 KYTADVYRKQFE

-228 DISVKQCQ
+228 DIAVKQCQ

-250 LYPNVLMEDM
+250 LYPNVTMEDM
-260 QQDMYA
+260 QQDMYG
-266 YLLDSKSIAGN
+266 YLLESKSLAGN

-291 QNVAMKKLAWIPTL
+291 QNVAMKKLAWLPTL

-312 WLSLSNGPMFKDVD
+312 WLSLSNGPMFKDVE

-331 SLGVSLSLPIFSG
+331 TVGVSLSLPIFSG

-393 KEGVRQAKK
+393 KEGVRQAQK

-433 SYLQAIYNYLVS
+433 SYLQSIYNYLVS
-445 TSELDLLLGKESFQM
+445 TSELDLLLGIE
-460 PASGGQNSRGQN
+460 N

>member
-1 MTIRKQRLALLLAGI
+1 MTIRKQRLMLLLAGI
-16 LALGIP
+16 LAIGVP

-29 AGILLAGAMGVTPD
+29 AGALFLGAMGINPD

-106 MGGESTKLKM
+106 MGGQSQKLKM

-125 FSLQLPI
+125 FSLSLPI

-145 TQIAQNLEAARSSR
+145 TQIAQNLESARSSR

-175 AISSKDVIKQQYDIA
+175 AISSKDVIKQNYDIA
-190 KYTAEVYRKQFE
+190 KYTAEIYKKQFE

-250 LYPNVLMEDM
+250 LYPNVTMEDM

-266 YLLDSKSIAGN
+266 YLLDSKNIAGN

-291 QNVAMKKLAWIPTL
+291 QNVAMKKLAWLPTL
-305 GASFNVN
+305 GASFNIN

-331 SLGVSLSLPIFSG
+331 SVGVSLSLPIFSG

-356 QQKELEFQRENL
+356 QEKELALQKENL

-393 KEGVRQAKK
+393 KEGVRQAQK

-420 LQDSELANSSAQL
+420 LQDSELASSSAQL
-433 SYLQAIYNYLVS
+433 SYLQSIYNYLVS
-445 TSELDLLLGKESFQM
+445 TSELDLLLGKDSSITK
-460 PASGGQNSRGQN
+460 AN